1 MVADNINPPPAIVKK
16 GHSLWAHA
24 WRRMKA
30 NRAAV
35 ISGVYLV
42 LIALLCIFGP
52 YFSGHDYDAVYS
64 DFVKVPASFDPY
76 PMPAMITPN
85 LKAALARGR
94 MELGE
99 WQWQKDGDRILVGVT
114 STQEM
119 DERYARYL
127 SRSSSFSDAKLEGL
141 TDDKKAATFS
151 AKVQQY
157 YFLFGTDPNG
167 RDLLT
172 RTLVAG
178 RISLSIGLLAGFVAL
193 VIGVSYGAIAGFI
206 GGRVDAIMMRIVDIL
221 YSLPFIF
228 FVIMLVVFFGRNFIL
243 MFLAVG
249 AVLWLDM
256 ARIVRGQTLS
266 IKSQEYVTAAGALGV
281 GPLGILWRH
290 VIPNTLGPVIVYVT
304 LLVPQ
309 VIILESF
316 LSFLGLGVQE
326 PLTSWGVL
334 ISQGAR
340 NIPGADWLLFFPSFF
355 LTTTLF
361 ALNFIGDGLR
371 DALDPK
377 DR

>member
-1 MVADNINPPPAIVKK
+1 MAADNLRPPLPVLSK
-16 GHSLWAHA
+16 GRSLWSDA
-24 WRRMKA
+24 WRRLKA

-35 ISGVYLV
+35 VSGVYLIV
-42 LIALLCIFGP
+42 MGALCIVGP
-52 YFSGHDYDAVYS
+52 YFTGHAYDAVYS
-64 DFVKVPASFDPY
+64 DFVKVPASLKPY
-76 PMPAMITPN
+76 PAPAMIGPQ
-85 LKAALARGR
+85 LKDALTRGH

-99 WQWQKDGDRILVGVT
+99 WQIDGKRIIVHVT
-114 STQEM
+114 SEQEL

-127 SRSSSFSDAKLEGL
+127 SRASSFSDAKLDSLSE
-141 TDDKKAATFS
+141 DKKVASFS
-151 AKVQQY
+151 ANVNQL
-157 YFLFGTDPNG
+157 YFFFGTDPNG

-172 RTLVAG
+172 RTLIAG

-193 VIGVSYGAIAGFI
+193 VIGVTYGAIAGFV
-206 GGRVDAIMMRIVDIL
+206 GGRTDAVMMRIVDIL

-228 FVIMLVVFFGRNFIL
+228 FVIMLVVFFGRNFVL

-266 IKSQEYVTAAGALGV
+266 IKQQEFVTAAGALGV
-281 GPLGILWRH
+281 APWGILWRH
-290 VIPNTLGPVIVYVT
+290 VIPNTLGPVVVFVT
-304 LLVPQ
+304 LLVPN

-334 ISQGAR
+334 IAQGAR